1 MTDILPVNSVGI
13 VTARD
18 SLTIQFSS
26 SLVKATVERLAS
38 LPVEDAREEFK
49 LGADARDWRVEWAQA
64 DLKNSGLSEQLVV
77 PISYRPFDTRYTY
90 YTGKTKGFHCMP
102 RGQVMQHLSQPKEFP
117 NIGLVTS
124 RLTKGEQF
132 AHAQM
137 TDKIVEV
144 ICMSPQTSNNGFVFP
159 LWLLPNQV
167 KANESLQSQRH
178 PNLAADF
185 LAALAQALNSKT
197 TQPHGLPEKVT
208 PEQVLA
214 YIYAVLHAPSYRS
227 RYGPFLKSDFPRI
240 PLGVVSQQAA
250 PAIDF
255 VAVWEALLPL
265 GESLMELHLLK
276 QVPDALRASFPLQG
290 SNKVEKP
297 RYEAPKTGTNASN
310 KGRVWINAIQYFDGV
325 PPETWAF
332 KVGGYQVCEK
342 WLKDRKG
349 RELAFDDI
357 KHYGG
362 VVAALTRTREL
373 MLDIDAIA
381 DGRLWPKPNALATV
395 LE

>member
-1 MTDILPVNSVGI
+1 
-13 VTARD
+13 
-18 SLTIQFSS
+18 
-26 SLVKATVERLAS
+26 
-38 LPVEDAREEFK
+38 
-49 LGADARDWRVEWAQA
+49 
-64 DLKNSGLSEQLVV
+64 
-77 PISYRPFDTRYTY
+77 
-90 YTGKTKGFHCMP
+90 
-102 RGQVMQHLSQPKEFP
+102 
-117 NIGLVTS
+117 
-124 RLTKGEQF
+124 
-132 AHAQM
+132 
-137 TDKIVEV
+137 
-144 ICMSPQTSNNGFVFP
+144 
-159 LWLLPNQV
+159 
-167 KANESLQSQRH
+167 
-178 PNLAADF
+178 
-185 LAALAQALNSKT
+185 
-197 TQPHGLPEKVT
+197 
-208 PEQVLA
+208 
-214 YIYAVLHAPSYRS
+214 
-227 RYGPFLKSDFPRI
+227 
-240 PLGVVSQQAA
+240 
-250 PAIDF
+250 
-255 VAVWEALLPL
+255 
-265 GESLMELHLLK
+265 MELHLLK